1 MDGFGCSG
9 SVMLLVYVEMDV
21 WWSLVGR
28 GIAEDSSLDE
38 EPIGFGWKSSYEKG
52 FARSG
57 HLELSPCHCKDR
69 SDHVLLLD
77 QEWVGIKN
85 RILLLWPCFGE
96 QVVKQGWLRAMSYP
110 DWSRVKCGSHAND
123 EASWES
129 CCTNSEGMGH
139 VSDEAV
145 GEAHGHD
152 EGSVEESLLEQEE
165 KQWMKECW
173 QWPTPKGIALWKTLA
188 QKGWFWYVKFG

>member
-96 QVVKQGWLRAMSYP
+96 QKVVKQGWLRAMSYP
-110 DWSRVKCGSHAND
+110 DWSRWSVGHMLMMKPPENLVAQTVRAWAMWVTRPLEKHM
-123 EASWES
+123 
-129 CCTNSEGMGH
+129 GMTR
-139 VSDEAV
+139 AV
-145 GEAHGHD
+145 LRNHYW
-152 EGSVEESLLEQEE
+152 SKKRSS
-165 KQWMKECW
+165 
-173 QWPTPKGIALWKTLA
+173 
-188 QKGWFWYVKFG
+188 GWRNVDSGLPLRE